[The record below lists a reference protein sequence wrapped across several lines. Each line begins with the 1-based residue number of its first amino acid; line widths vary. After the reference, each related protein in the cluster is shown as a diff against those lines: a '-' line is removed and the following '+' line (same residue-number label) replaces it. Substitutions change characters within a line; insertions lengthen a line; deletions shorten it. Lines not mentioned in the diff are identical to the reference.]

1 MSSDERKRQK
11 LGLGR
16 VKGTVA
22 CAHKSALYLIVG
34 INLLMLILAGINPKS
49 GLRTREMTM
58 NAYIPR
64 RDYYANADGPES
76 KITVPA
82 NSEVDEATRRFM
94 VSVYTP
100 VERSHE
106 TSYNSN
112 RVEA

>member
-1 MSSDERKRQK
+1 M
-11 LGLGR
+11 
-16 VKGTVA
+16 KGTVA